1 MRSCIHLQVS
11 KLYKQTKRIL
21 SVRPSTIKLKIN
33 YLFVYLHRQQG
44 DYKFLLLCIQC
55 YPETG
60 AIQCIHCANKGNNSF
75 HVKKEILLERLC
87 SKTRR
92 RQPTEKKMTTRRITY
107 SNTIEYHHRFQEP
120 PLKVLA
126 VKWLKELM
134 NSSPLNY

>member
-1 MRSCIHLQVS
+1 MTHPNKNYNYIKIIPNRRIILGKQ
-11 KLYKQTKRIL
+11 KQTCK
-21 SVRPSTIKLKIN
+21 
-33 YLFVYLHRQQG
+33 QEQ
-44 DYKFLLLCIQC
+44 KFLLLCIQC

-107 SNTIEYHHRFQEP
+107 SNTIEYHHRF
-120 PLKVLA
+120 
-126 VKWLKELM
+126 
-134 NSSPLNY
+134 